1 MAPAVLPGGKIL
13 AVDVQPEMVRMLE
26 NSIKSSGHTHVEAR
40 LSAVDD
46 VKLPAGSVDLAVM
59 VDVYHE
65 LAFLYE
71 AMTSVMKALKLG
83 GCMVFVEYKA
93 EDPKVPIKPLHK
105 MSEAQIRKEAEVF
118 ALDWERTVSTLPWQH
133 VVIFRK
139 RN

>member
-83 GCMVFVEYKA
+83 GCMVFV
-93 EDPKVPIKPLHK
+93 
-105 MSEAQIRKEAEVF
+105 
-118 ALDWERTVSTLPWQH
+118 
-133 VVIFRK
+133 
-139 RN
+139 